1 MSDEYEVME
10 RDIAIVGMAARV
22 PGASTPAELWKNLV
36 GGVESIRTYT
46 DEELRAAGEKPEL
59 LRHPRYV
66 RAAAPLTGVPLF
78 DGEFF
83 GFSPKESA
91 IMDPQHRHFL
101 ECSWEALESAAHP
114 PERFKGPI
122 GVFAGCGM
130 GSYFY
135 VNVCSQ
141 AELVRDV
148 GLFLLRHTGNDKDFL
163 ATRVSY
169 LLDLAGPS
177 INVQTACSTSLVAT
191 HLAVQSLLARE
202 CDMALAGGVTI
213 ELPQNRGYVYQE
225 GEVLSPDGHC
235 HAFDHRGQGTVF
247 GSGVGVVVLRRLGDA
262 LDDGDM
268 IHAVI
273 RGTAVN
279 NDGAKKVN
287 YLAPSV
293 DGQAACVVEALG
305 VANVDARTV
314 EYIECHGT
322 GTALGDPIEVEALT
336 QGFRTQ
342 TDARGFC
349 QIGSI
354 KTNIGHLDTA
364 AGVIGLIKASLALRN
379 AQIPASLGYEK
390 PNPAIDFA
398 SSPFRVASQLSA
410 WPAPAAH
417 PRRAAVNSL
426 GVGGTNAHIVL
437 QEPPGLPD
445 AEPPTRAVQLLTLS
459 ARTRS
464 SLDAQS
470 RRLADHLTAHPEL
483 SLADVAFTLHHGRRE
498 FAERRVVAASTL
510 TEAAELLRTNDPQR
524 VFTHSVLRG
533 KTESGAPHVAF
544 LLPGGGA
551 QYARMTVDLFE
562 HEPVFREH
570 MERGLALLQERHAL
584 DLRPLLYPA
593 LGQEAE
599 ADAQLNTRMDR
610 QLPAIF
616 LTSVAMARLFESWGV
631 TPSAYLGHSV
641 GENTAA
647 HLAGVMSLEDCL
659 GLVMLRAQ
667 LFMETRPGAMLS
679 ITLSEADV
687 RALLPSTL
695 DLAVVNGPSACVVSG
710 DPDAIAALEAQL
722 AGREDVETQRLAIP
736 VAAHSRLLDPILERF
751 TAYLRG
757 IRLRAPSVPFLSN
770 RSGTWITDKEATDP
784 AYWASH
790 LRSAVRFGDN
800 VDALL
805 QRGPS
810 VLLEVGPGR
819 TLSSLAR
826 QHAGFRAGGHQAM
839 ASVRHKDEAV
849 SDVAYFVTC
858 LGRVWATG
866 ATLDWAPMWPGE
878 LRSRVE
884 LPTYAWDHKSYF
896 IEPALP
902 ASAPSE
908 VALEKLL
915 DVRDWGFVPRWKPSL
930 ADVPLE
936 GSAPSTPRTYLLFMD
951 RGGVGQR
958 LRQRLVDAGQH
969 VIAVYEGDAFHHRGN
984 DEYTLSP
991 ERGREGYA
999 SLIADLV
1006 ERGRTPER
1014 VVHLWLLEAEQTF
1027 RPGSS
1032 LFHHHLERGF
1042 FSLFF
1047 LAKALVEA
1055 SVAGVH
1061 LTVIG
1066 DGLLRVAD
1074 EALPDPQKATVL
1086 GPVKVLSRELER
1098 ASARLVDV
1106 QLPAQRTQLFGGS
1119 LRAGLLDPFGGK
1131 KRVERELDALVT
1143 RLLDEVTAA
1152 PGDEVV
1158 ALRGERRLTQVLAPR
1173 PLDALEGVASEGS
1186 LPKPETLRERGVYL
1200 ITGGLGGLG
1209 LTVADYLGR
1218 TCHARLALLGRTPLP
1233 ARDQWPAWIAQHGAG
1248 DRVSQRMQRVLDLEA
1263 SGAEVLVLTAD
1274 VTNRDEMQAALQS
1287 LQARFGALHGVFHTA
1302 GELDDDLIALKTL
1315 ESVEQVFAPKIQ
1327 GTRILHEL
1335 TAGSGLDFTLLFS
1348 STSTVTAPAGQ
1359 VDYVAANAFL
1369 DAFAEGQ
1376 RAAGFPVTSLH
1387 WGIWADVGMAAEP
1400 ARLRAHARVGEPVGQ
1415 QPSHPWLS
1423 ARVSDGRGESSLRG
1437 TLSSAQHWILDGHR
1451 TLAGHALIPGTGY
1464 LELARAALRAYGE
1477 LGAFELE
1484 DLFFVRPFAVADGEA
1499 RELFVKLRP
1508 TARGYRFEVRGQ
1520 VQVGGRAGTVLIAQA
1535 HLALQLDAAPAAL
1548 EPAQIAAI
1556 DARCN
1561 ISHVGPDEAGL
1572 RTAQEAH
1579 LRFGPRWRVLREAR
1593 LGPTEGL
1600 ARLALPPAFAA
1611 EVQSLGLHPAL
1622 LDIATGWAM
1631 GLIEGYDSST
1641 LYVPVSYERARVY
1654 HDLTPQLLS
1663 WVRTPVVNH
1672 ADAEF
1677 VFFDVT
1683 LMDPSG
1689 RVLVEVE
1696 RLGLR
1701 RMSGG
1706 PDFAL
1711 GARVAPTDVTFHDD
1725 PSDDHAPSP
1734 GEALRDRLLAQGIRT
1749 VEGQDAL
1756 GRVLQQLSSKNPAG
1770 LAQVFVSSMDLPTLV
1785 QQSAAGERTR
1795 SPAAG
1800 LELARPDLN
1809 VDYLAPRDEVEKT
1822 LVGFWQELLGVD
1834 QVGVQD
1840 SFFDL
1845 GGHSLL
1851 AVRLFAKIKSAYRVE
1866 FPISVLFEAPTIER
1880 CAALLREHLGP
1891 ETATEGGADASA
1903 QSAATRPRY
1912 THLVAMHTGDGG
1924 PKTPFFLVAGMFGN
1938 VLNLRHL
1945 AHLVGTDRRFYG
1957 LQARGLYGEQAP
1969 HETFEEM
1976 ASEYIA
1982 ELQTVQPR
1990 GPYFLGGF
1998 SGGGITAYEIAR
2010 QLEARG
2016 EEVALLVM
2024 LDTPVPMPPADL
2036 SLRDRVLIQRTELR
2050 SKGPAY
2056 VAEWAERRASWEL
2069 GRLRRRFENAAP
2081 DSTPEKF
2088 HDEAIEQAFRR
2099 ALERYVVAPRKD
2111 AVVHLFRPKLPVA
2124 YDLGEG
2130 RRINHER
2137 SYVFEDNGWTPF
2149 VREVAVAEVPGD
2161 HDSMVLEPN
2170 VRVLARRLREVVEQA
2185 EAAQRRAR

>member
-1 MSDEYEVME
+1 
-10 RDIAIVGMAARV
+10 
-22 PGASTPAELWKNLV
+22 
-36 GGVESIRTYT
+36 
-46 DEELRAAGEKPEL
+46 
-59 LRHPRYV
+59 V

-177 INVQTACSTSLVAT
+177 VNVQTACSTSLVAT

-213 ELPQNRGYVYQE
+213 ELPQDRGYVYQE

-262 LDDGDM
+262 LDDGDV

-305 VANVDARTV
+305 VANVDARSV

-349 QIGSI
+349 QLGSI

-364 AGVIGLIKASLALRN
+364 AGVIGLIKASLALRH

-398 SSPFRVASQLSA
+398 SSPFRVASQLSE

-445 AEPPTRAVQLLTLS
+445 AEPPTRPVQLLTLS

-470 RRLADHLTAHPEL
+470 QRLAEHFTAHPDL
-483 SLADVAFTLHHGRRE
+483 SLADAAFTLHHGRRE
-498 FAERRVVAASTL
+498 FAERRVVAAASL
-510 TEAAELLRTNDPQR
+510 AEAAELLRTGDPQR

-570 MERGLALLQERHAL
+570 MERGFALLQERHQV

-593 LGQEAE
+593 RGQEAA
-599 ADAQLNTRMDR
+599 ADAELTPMNR

-647 HLAGVMSLEDCL
+647 HLAGVMTLEDCL

-679 ITLSEADV
+679 VTLSEAEV

-710 DPDAIAALEAQL
+710 DPEAIAALEAQL

-751 TAYLRG
+751 TAYLCS

-770 RSGTWITDKEATDP
+770 RSGTWITDAEATDP

-819 TLSSLAR
+819 ALSSLAR
-826 QHAGFRAGGHQAM
+826 QHAGFRAGGHQAI
-839 ASVRHKDEAV
+839 ASVRHKDEVV
-849 SDVAYFVTC
+849 SDVTYFTTC
-858 LGRVWATG
+858 LGRLWATG
-866 ATLDWAPMWPGE
+866 AALDWAPMWPGE

-884 LPTYAWDHKSYF
+884 LPTYAWDHKSFF

-902 ASAPSE
+902 VSAPSE
-908 VALEKLL
+908 QALEKLP
-915 DVRDWGFVPRWKPSL
+915 DVRSWGFVPRWKPSL
-930 ADVPLE
+930 ADLPLE
-936 GSAPSTPRTYLLFMD
+936 GSEPDAPRTYLLFMD

-958 LRQRLVDAGQH
+958 LRQRLTQAGQH

-999 SLIADLV
+999 SLITDLV

-1047 LAKALVEA
+1047 LAKALVDA
-1055 SVAGVH
+1055 SIANVH

-1066 DGLLRVAD
+1066 DGLVRVAD

-1086 GPVKVLSRELER
+1086 GPVKVLSRELEG

-1106 QLPAQRTQLFGGS
+1106 QLPAQRSQLFGGS

-1131 KRVERELDALVT
+1131 KRVEQELDALT
-1143 RLLDEVTAA
+1143 ERLVDEVRAA
-1152 PGDEVV
+1152 AGDEVV
-1158 ALRGERRLTQVLAPR
+1158 ALRGDRRLTQVLAPR
-1173 PLDALEGVASEGS
+1173 ALEEVAGPNGMPTPEAAAGLGRPEYGS
-1186 LPKPETLRERGVYL
+1186 TLGKPETLRERGVYL

-1209 LTVADYLGR
+1209 LTVADYLAR

-1233 ARDQWPAWIAQHGAG
+1233 ARDQWLAWIAQHGAG

-1274 VTNRDEMQAALQS
+1274 VTNREEMQAALGT
-1287 LQARFGALHGVFHTA
+1287 LHARFGALHGVFHTA

-1335 TAGSGLDFTLLFS
+1335 TAESRLDFMLLFS

-1376 RAAGFPVTSLH
+1376 RAAGSPVTSLH

-1400 ARLRAHARVGEPVGQ
+1400 GRLRAHARVGDRVGQ
-1415 QPSHPWLS
+1415 QPTHPWLS

-1477 LGAFELE
+1477 TGPFEIE

-1508 TARGYRFEVRGQ
+1508 TARGYRFEVRGH
-1520 VQVGGRAGTVLIAQA
+1520 VSVGGRAGTVLIAQA
-1535 HLALQLDAAPAAL
+1535 HLALQLAAAPADL
-1548 EPAQIAAI
+1548 GAAELADI
-1556 DARCN
+1556 EARCTT
-1561 ISHVGPDEAGL
+1561 SHLGPVGPDESGL

-1579 LRFGPRWRVLREAR
+1579 LRFGPRWRVLREAH
-1593 LGPTEGL
+1593 LGRTEGI
-1600 ARLALPPAFAA
+1600 ARLALPPPFTA
-1611 EVQSLGLHPAL
+1611 ESSEFGLHPAL

-1631 GLIEGYDSST
+1631 SLIEGYDAST

-1689 RVLVEVE
+1689 RVLMEVE

-1711 GARVAPTDVTFHDD
+1711 GGRVAPTDVTFHED
-1725 PSDDHAPSP
+1725 SSEHAPSP
-1734 GEALRDRLLAQGIRT
+1734 GEALRDRLLQQGIRT
-1749 VEGQDAL
+1749 AEGQDAL
-1756 GRVLQQLSSKNPAG
+1756 GRVLQQLAPKSGGAPA
-1770 LAQVFVSSMDLPTLV
+1770 QIFVSSMDLPTLV
-1785 QQSAAGERTR
+1785 KQSSAGEKARAAPEPGSSWRARTWAWTTWPRGTRWRRRWWASGKSCWAWTKWACRTASSTSAVTRSWRCACSPRSSRPTAWSSPSRCCSRRPPSSAARR
-1795 SPAAG
+1795 S
-1800 LELARPDLN
+1800 
-1809 VDYLAPRDEVEKT
+1809 
-1822 LVGFWQELLGVD
+1822 
-1834 QVGVQD
+1834 
-1840 SFFDL
+1840 
-1845 GGHSLL
+1845 
-1851 AVRLFAKIKSAYRVE
+1851 
-1866 FPISVLFEAPTIER
+1866 
-1880 CAALLREHLGP
+1880 CA
-1891 ETATEGGADASA
+1891 
-1903 QSAATRPRY
+1903 
-1912 THLVAMHTGDGG
+1912 
-1924 PKTPFFLVAGMFGN
+1924 
-1938 VLNLRHL
+1938 
-1945 AHLVGTDRRFYG
+1945 
-1957 LQARGLYGEQAP
+1957 
-1969 HETFEEM
+1969 
-1976 ASEYIA
+1976 
-1982 ELQTVQPR
+1982 
-1990 GPYFLGGF
+1990 
-1998 SGGGITAYEIAR
+1998 
-2010 QLEARG
+2010 
-2016 EEVALLVM
+2016 
-2024 LDTPVPMPPADL
+2024 
-2036 SLRDRVLIQRTELR
+2036 
-2050 SKGPAY
+2050 
-2056 VAEWAERRASWEL
+2056 
-2069 GRLRRRFENAAP
+2069 
-2081 DSTPEKF
+2081 STS
-2088 HDEAIEQAFRR
+2088 
-2099 ALERYVVAPRKD
+2099 
-2111 AVVHLFRPKLPVA
+2111 
-2124 YDLGEG
+2124 G
-2130 RRINHER
+2130 RRPT
-2137 SYVFEDNGWTPF
+2137 WK
-2149 VREVAVAEVPGD
+2149 A
-2161 HDSMVLEPN
+2161 
-2170 VRVLARRLREVVEQA
+2170 ART
-2185 EAAQRRAR
+2185 